1 MLVALGGV
9 LGSYNGSFDFSK
21 PGAPYPDDV
30 PYAFMRIVRVLLMPF
45 AYS

>member
-9 LGSYNGSFDFSK
+9 LGGYNGSFDFSK
-21 PGAPYPDDV
+21 PGVPYPNDV
-30 PYAFMRIVRVLLMPF
+30 PYVFMRFVRNLQML